1 MVVKAIQ
8 VRAVSQAKAVRAEDK
23 TILRVKAAR
32 ATRVRETRAKES
44 RAKGIL
50 GKAIPETLVRASQA
64 KATREAAAKDSAWEP
79 NEIALRLDL
88 LAFPRNVTGARLFL
102 SFLEPGFS
110 LFAVAIGHALTACNQ
125 WRN

>member
-1 MVVKAIQ
+1 VVVKAIQ
-8 VRAVSQAKAVRAEDK
+8 ARAVSQAKAVRAEDK

-64 KATREAAAKDSAWEP
+64 KATREAAARDSAWEP
-79 NEIALRLDL
+79 EIALRLDL
-88 LAFPRNVTGARLFL
+88 LAFARNETEGPTL

>member
-1 MVVKAIQ
+1 VVVKAIQ
-8 VRAVSQAKAVRAEDK
+8 VRAASQAKAVRAEDK

-32 ATRVRETRAKES
+32 ATLVRETRAKEP

-64 KATREAAAKDSAWEP
+64 KATREAAARDSAWEP

-88 LAFPRNVTGARLFL
+88 LAFARNETEARLFPFL
-102 SFLEPGFS
+102 SRASRHSPCHRPCAHG
-110 LFAVAIGHALTACNQ
+110 VQ
-125 WRN
+125 

>member
-1 MVVKAIQ
+1 VVVKAIQ
-8 VRAVSQAKAVRAEDK
+8 ARAVSQAKAVRAEDK

-32 ATRVRETRAKES
+32 ATLVRETRAKEP

-64 KATREAAAKDSAWEP
+64 KATREAAARDSAWEP
-79 NEIALRLDL
+79 EIPLKLDL
-88 LAFPRNVTGARLFL
+88 LAFARNETEARLFL